1 MSVTPP
7 SDLRVAVVVARFN
20 ELLTERLLTGA
31 QRTLAAAGLSDQQ
44 IDVHWVPGAFEL
56 PLAAQALARK
66 GCYGAI
72 VALGAVV
79 RGSTPHFDY
88 VCSTAAAGLA
98 RVSESAH
105 IPLGFGLL
113 TLDNLEQGLDRVG
126 GKLGNKGAEA
136 AEAALEMVALLAAI
150 ESD

>member
-1 MSVTPP
+1 M
-7 SDLRVAVVVARFN
+7 AIVVARFN

-31 QRTLAAAGLSDQQ
+31 QRALVAAGLSEQQ
-44 IDVHWVPGAFEL
+44 IDVRWVPGAFEL
-56 PLAAQALARK
+56 PLAAQALASK
-66 GCYGAI
+66 GGYGAI

-98 RVSESAH
+98 RVSESAQ

-113 TLDNLEQGLDRVG
+113 TLDTLEQGLDRVG